1 MHVPAVLRSLCAAA
15 LVAAAPAVAAQSTPT
30 PSAAAPATTAQDAA
44 IPARDRATATT
55 RIDVEDDVT
64 LTTRVVDPA
73 LVRASRA
80 FDEMDVD
87 GDGTLDAAE
96 TAHAP
101 VLSADF
107 ATIDADGDGR
117 IDRDEYT
124 ARLRR

>member
-1 MHVPAVLRSLCAAA
+1 MPVPTALRFLSAVALAAA
-15 LVAAAPAVAAQSTPT
+15 SAVATAQSTPVRPDAT
-30 PSAAAPATTAQDAA
+30 PVTQDTATPAADP
-44 IPARDRATATT
+44 ATATV

-80 FDEMDVD
+80 FDAMDVD

-101 VLSADF
+101 ALSADF
-107 ATIDADGDGR
+107 VSIDADGNGR